1 MDDRWKALARAQQG
15 MISRRQLR
23 RFGIGA
29 NNVRNQVRAGRWVQ
43 RTSTVVS
50 VVTGELTPQQRC
62 WLGILHAG
70 GESMVSGLT
79 AAALHGL
86 KRWDRVDVHIL
97 VRHALTF
104 DPVDGVRFVRTRR
117 PLSPLVSK
125 TSALP
130 LCLLEPALLLAA
142 AYDVSER
149 AGQGL
154 LAAAVQQKLTSPE
167 RLAAWIENLKPLRRA
182 PAFRTALVDIAGG
195 AQSMAEID
203 IGRVCTQFGIPRP
216 TRQRRRLDADGRLRF
231 TDAEWDLPHEHVLIL
246 EVDGAFHMEVEH
258 WEDDIAR
265 ERALLDPT
273 RHVIRCTASE
283 LRHNPGSVI
292 AALIRMG
299 VHNSVRRPVVA
310 VGAGGGAMAPP
321 QAPTAKK
328 IRGGAQRGRRGPSRG
343 WRPAPS
349 PRRPRSCTGGT
360 RPAPGR
366 PSR

>member
-1 MDDRWKALARAQQG
+1 
-15 MISRRQLR
+15 
-23 RFGIGA
+23 
-29 NNVRNQVRAGRWVQ
+29 
-43 RTSTVVS
+43 
-50 VVTGELTPQQRC
+50 
-62 WLGILHAG
+62 LHAG

-104 DPVDGVRFVRTRR
+104 DPVDGVRFVRTTR

-130 LCLLEPALLLAA
+130 LCLLEPAL
-142 AYDVSER
+142 
-149 AGQGL
+149 L

-310 VGAGGGAMAPP
+310 VGA
-321 QAPTAKK
+321 
-328 IRGGAQRGRRGPSRG
+328 
-343 WRPAPS
+343 
-349 PRRPRSCTGGT
+349 
-360 RPAPGR
+360 
-366 PSR
+366 